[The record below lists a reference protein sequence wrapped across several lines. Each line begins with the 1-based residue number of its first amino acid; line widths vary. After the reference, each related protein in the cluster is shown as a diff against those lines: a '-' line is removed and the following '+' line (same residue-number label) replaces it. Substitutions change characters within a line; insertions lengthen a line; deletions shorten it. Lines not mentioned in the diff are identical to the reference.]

1 MDCCCIERAGG
12 GWCKFSQLFQASE
25 STRWASLA
33 KREGPGVGSRTKG
46 FDARVQRDVWFGK
59 NPFCMTVCV
68 CVCVCVCVYVCAC
81 VLFKQLLMFK
91 RNLSRLVTS
100 CQGRLKDVNLIGLE
114 IYLTHR
120 IVSKRATLIH
130 LNQLII
136 FMIWFTERR
145 RCPLSLFWKCINRP
159 YSVGGKKES
168 RTHWGI
174 PGAVRL
180 YNTNSITLR

>member
-1 MDCCCIERAGG
+1 
-12 GWCKFSQLFQASE
+12 
-25 STRWASLA
+25 
-33 KREGPGVGSRTKG
+33 
-46 FDARVQRDVWFGK
+46 
-59 NPFCMTVCV
+59 MTVCV

-136 FMIWFTERR
+136 FMI
-145 RCPLSLFWKCINRP
+145 
-159 YSVGGKKES
+159 
-168 RTHWGI
+168 
-174 PGAVRL
+174 
-180 YNTNSITLR
+180 